1 MDLVSILVDLAPSF
15 PPESLR
21 DWAFLAILI
30 PMIARLCFFLP
41 SIQEFRKLFPS
52 NKKKAF
58 GLLVDLKIPGF
69 NQFLYHQ
76 TSILLL
82 PGIIAL
88 PILTYFGL
96 DHLTWPDLPSHIAAI
111 GVIGLFI
118 WIFTEFHR
126 AKEVGNKLKFIV
138 NDLQSVL
145 DKINAKLPIAKFQSP
160 NFSTGAPL
168 KLLTILVAIRK
179 GIESTKSWSESQS
192 SESSETNFFPFIG
205 SLGREISTIIEEL
218 MEIPQ
223 AAAKGL
229 VSTLSENLTKS
240 INNTLEGWFSPYIS
254 ADYKKTAELVLR
266 SAAPSIWLGF
276 LVWYTGIAV

>member
-145 DKINAKLPIAKFQSP
+145 DKINAKLPIAKFP

-168 KLLTILVAIRK
+168 KLLTILVSIRK